1 MAAVGW
7 ALMGNLYNTG
17 QDCTCS
23 SRLYVQSSV
32 YDKFL
37 VILKNKVQEYKVGP
51 GHDESSNA
59 GPLVSKTQFD
69 KVWGYIEA
77 GKAAGAEVLYGGEQQ
92 KCTKGYFVSPVG
104 ERVSLMGVG

>member
-1 MAAVGW
+1 MAAAGW

-37 VILKNKVQEYKVGP
+37 AILKIRSGSTKSGP
-51 GHDESSNA
+51 DMMK
-59 GPLVSKTQFD
+59 PL
-69 KVWGYIEA
+69 A
-77 GKAAGAEVLYGGEQQ
+77 LA
-92 KCTKGYFVSPVG
+92 P
-104 ERVSLMGVG
+104 